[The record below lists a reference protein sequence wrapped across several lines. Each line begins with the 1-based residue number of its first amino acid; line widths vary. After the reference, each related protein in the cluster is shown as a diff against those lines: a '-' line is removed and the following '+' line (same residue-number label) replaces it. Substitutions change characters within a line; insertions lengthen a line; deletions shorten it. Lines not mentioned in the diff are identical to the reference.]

1 MSPVGESFSDWNQ
14 YEIRALSVCLTL
26 SLAPFLPLL
35 MIKTDVSPDCCACLM
50 LSWRENISDVGNE
63 YPRTEHSSQF
73 DLCLQGPTALALM
86 NWRGGFCYPTPT
98 TTESPYRVRRTAS
111 SVTFTLWTQCFFS
124 HLLRAVVGLPSC
136 SLSDTTREKRRQEKE
151 GVDYHFVSVPM
162 FEEDILNH
170 RCALVVSFP
179 MVLKITH
186 FSWGWSPPFLLQP
199 DHHFIPSFLSVPAPP
214 SRFIEYGR
222 YNGHYYGTS
231 LDSVN
236 RVMAEGKVCLLDVH
250 PGVSIRTS
258 KKFIF
263 G

>member
-1 MSPVGESFSDWNQ
+1 
-14 YEIRALSVCLTL
+14 
-26 SLAPFLPLL
+26 

-179 MVLKITH
+179 MVLKIVPLFMRVKSSVSTAA
-186 FSWGWSPPFLLQP
+186 WSPFYTIFPVCAC
-199 DHHFIPSFLSVPAPP
+199 PSL
-214 SRFIEYGR
+214 
-222 YNGHYYGTS
+222 
-231 LDSVN
+231 
-236 RVMAEGKVCLLDVH
+236 
-250 PGVSIRTS
+250 
-258 KKFIF
+258 
-263 G
+263 

>member
-179 MVLKITH
+179 MVLKIVPLFMRVKSSVSTAA
-186 FSWGWSPPFLLQP
+186 WSPFYTIFPVCAC
-199 DHHFIPSFLSVPAPP
+199 PSL
-214 SRFIEYGR
+214 
-222 YNGHYYGTS
+222 
-231 LDSVN
+231 
-236 RVMAEGKVCLLDVH
+236 
-250 PGVSIRTS
+250 
-258 KKFIF
+258 
-263 G
+263 

>member
-98 TTESPYRVRRTAS
+98 TTASPYRVRRTAS

-179 MVLKITH
+179 MVLKIVPLFMRVKSSVSTAA
-186 FSWGWSPPFLLQP
+186 WSPFYTIFPVCAC
-199 DHHFIPSFLSVPAPP
+199 PSL
-214 SRFIEYGR
+214 
-222 YNGHYYGTS
+222 
-231 LDSVN
+231 
-236 RVMAEGKVCLLDVH
+236 
-250 PGVSIRTS
+250 
-258 KKFIF
+258 
-263 G
+263 